1 MIELRRVESD
11 ADLEA
16 FRRVRIAVEP
26 NERSPTVDELRDSIK
41 ADSLF
46 LLAELDGEVAGAG
59 FAGRS
64 DLVGRAGFI
73 PRVVPERRRRG
84 VGTSLVRALAEHI
97 ESLGY
102 EEVGTR
108 VEDPGAL
115 AFAERFGFR
124 EVDRQVEQ
132 VWIVGEVEAARIP
145 DGIEIVS
152 VAVRPELWPAAYEEV
167 GMQAFRDFALDTP
180 LDISREQWERE
191 WINWPE
197 ATFVALADGEV
208 IGCAGL
214 LQDADQEDRA
224 ENALTAVRRD
234 WRRRGV
240 ASALKRTTMAF
251 AAARGL
257 REVYTWTQRGN
268 DDMRRLNE
276 RLGYAYRG
284 VSISVR
290 APLPLEER

>member
-16 FRRVRIAVEP
+16 FRRVRMEVEP
-26 NERSPTVDELRDSIK
+26 NERSPTVEELRDAIK
-41 ADSLF
+41 PDSLF
-46 LLAELDGEVAGAG
+46 VLAELDGELAGAG

-64 DLVGRAGFI
+64 DLAGRAGFI

-84 VGTSLVRALAEHI
+84 VGTALVRALAGHVQ
-97 ESLGY
+97 SLGY

-132 VWIVGEVEAARIP
+132 VWLVAEVEALRVP
-145 DGIEIVS
+145 DGVEIVS
-152 VAVRPELWPAAYEEV
+152 VADRPELWRAAYDEV
-167 GMQAFRDFALDTP
+167 GKQAFHDFALDTP

-197 ATFVALADGEV
+197 ATFVALAGGDV

-214 LQDADQEDRA
+214 LHDADQEDRA

-240 ASALKRTTMAF
+240 ALTLKRTTMAF

-276 RLGYAYRG
+276 RLGYIYRG
-284 VSISVR
+284 VSISLR
-290 APLPLEER
+290 APLPLQER